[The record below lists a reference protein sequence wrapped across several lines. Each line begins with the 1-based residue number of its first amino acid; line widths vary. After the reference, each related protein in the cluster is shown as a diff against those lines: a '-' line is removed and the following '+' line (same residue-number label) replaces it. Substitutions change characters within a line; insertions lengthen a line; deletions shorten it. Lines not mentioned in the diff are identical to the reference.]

1 MRSSVAP
8 MTSISTYV
16 ACTVE
21 GMVRRVVASRAW
33 LGVSAISALAASL
46 YWALIPTVH
55 EEDVYGVASG
65 VYEAAR
71 GVGSF
76 HSARDLTVVQSQ
88 GAGVLVILAVPVVR
102 LA

>member
-33 LGVSAISALAASL
+33 LGVSAISALPASL

-55 EEDVYGVASG
+55 EEDVYGS
-65 VYEAAR
+65 
-71 GVGSF
+71 
-76 HSARDLTVVQSQ
+76 
-88 GAGVLVILAVPVVR
+88 R
-102 LA
+102 LACMKRPAAWVPFTPRAI